1 MGPGYD
7 SLVKQSSLISQAS
20 LSTAGILAQGLSRF
34 GFSVL
39 VGRLVGDHALAV
51 TSAWLSMTL
60 ILSLLWPTG
69 AGNVVAHLLARSRA
83 GAFSAE
89 RVVSRVTATVW
100 PVVVGLS
107 VVGVVI
113 SVIWLNASPADLPAI
128 ALLIA
133 AYSGWIY
140 TRGLLMGLGAVGR
153 AALLDLLSSTLSIAL
168 LVAVIVLGADHL
180 LVGSLAVGYA
190 VFTIGASFATRKS
203 VAGTEGAAPVYSEIV
218 GTTGWNSAGLLA
230 SNGLVQFAMVYVVA
244 VGPTGPAGRFAAAM
258 SLATP
263 ASMLAQALSQVLIP
277 RFSHATASGDRESVR
292 AYRRTLGGMAL
303 VLGAMFGVGILLSP
317 IVVLV
322 VYGAS
327 YAGAIPL
334 MQLLLVAMYFFSIG
348 LIASSYLLSTH
359 RARTS
364 TICSAAGSI
373 LGLAVLVGGGGMLGV
388 AQAAAAGVLVGY
400 GVSAVAAIAVSL
412 LSVPL
417 REGARPEASV
427 G

>member
-1 MGPGYD
+1 M
-7 SLVKQSSLISQAS
+7 KQSSLISQAS

-83 GAFSAE
+83 GAFSSE
-89 RVVSRVTATVW
+89 RVVARVTATVW
-100 PVVVGLS
+100 PAVVGLS
-107 VVGVVI
+107 LVGAVI
-113 SVIWLNASPADLPAI
+113 ALIWLNAAAADLPVI
-128 ALLIA
+128 ALLVA

-153 AALLDLLSSTLSIAL
+153 AAILDLVSSALSLAL
-168 LVAVIVLGADHL
+168 LVAVIVGGADHL

-190 VFTIGASFATRKS
+190 VFAVGAWMATRRA
-203 VAGTEGAAPVYSEIV
+203 VADAAGPAPAYAEIV
-218 GTTGWNSAGLLA
+218 GTTAWNSAGLLA

-277 RFSHATASGDRESVR
+277 RFSHATASGDGDSVR

-303 VLGAMFGVGILLSP
+303 VLGAMFGVGVLLSP
-317 IVVLV
+317 VVVLV
-322 VYGAS
+322 VYGSS
-327 YAGAIPL
+327 YSGAIPL
-334 MQLLLVAMYFFSIG
+334 MQILLVAMYFFSIG

-364 TICSAAGSI
+364 TICSAAGSV
-373 LGLAVLVGGGGMLGV
+373 LGLAVLVGGGGVLGV
-388 AQAAAAGVLVGY
+388 AQAAALGVLAGY
-400 GVSAVAAIAVSL
+400 GVSAVAAIAVSV

-417 REGARPEASV
+417 RESRRREPSV